1 MATLTPEK
9 LLKIQAIAHKDPAF
23 QRLSQEYDLL
33 DSGLQ
38 LALQTMDEQQQTA
51 VTDYI
56 GLLIEMHM
64 KLLEIACR

>member
-9 LLKIQAIAHKDPAF
+9 LLKIQAIAHKDTAF

-33 DSGLQ
+33 DSRLQ
-38 LALQTMDEQQQTA
+38 LALKTMDEQQQNA